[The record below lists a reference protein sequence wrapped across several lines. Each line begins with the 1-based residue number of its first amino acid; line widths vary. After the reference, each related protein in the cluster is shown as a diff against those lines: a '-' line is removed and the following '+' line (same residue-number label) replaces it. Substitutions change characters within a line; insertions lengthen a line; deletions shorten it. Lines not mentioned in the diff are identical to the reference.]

1 MEVPCN
7 GLVLARLVQS
17 VKSPFALTRQYYETA
32 SLPGLGLPRWRH
44 EADRVAAR
52 SGIFAG
58 FVALITEIGRAVRKE
73 CTGIVLP
80 RLGIS
85 TTRWTRLCV
94 TQVANM
100 ATSPARTVSPIQ
112 SVNRARDI
120 CETDCSGCPART
132 RNSASETGPP
142 ARLGDGSEIRPGR
155 GQWDRPEAGNNG
167 EKTGRRRKEPDHEL
181 LKRGEENNHPKD
193 RQTAGIPPFLAAYDR
208 LEGKTEDD
216 CSGKRMIGMNRR

>member
-17 VKSPFALTRQYYETA
+17 VKSPFALTCQHYETA

-73 CTGIVLP
+73 CTGNVLP
-80 RLGIS
+80 RLVIS
-85 TTRWTRLCV
+85 TTRWTRQCV
-94 TQVANM
+94 TQVAYM

-112 SVNRARDI
+112 SVSRARDI

-132 RNSASETGPP
+132 RNSASERARPHVLATDRQSDPGGDNGTGP
-142 ARLGDGSEIRPGR
+142 
-155 GQWDRPEAGNNG
+155 RPE
-167 EKTGRRRKEPDHEL
+167 TMGRIPD
-181 LKRGEENNHPKD
+181 
-193 RQTAGIPPFLAAYDR
+193 
-208 LEGKTEDD
+208 EDE
-216 CSGKRMIGMNRR
+216 RNRTMNS